1 MLELGSSHL
10 ESSTLGSKTVCFPF
24 MFNIIHRVNNEWNF
38 IAIQKFSFS
47 SCHYSISLS
56 ILFLGSVRSLA
67 WDAESKLLFSGSF
80 DESIIVWDIG
90 GQKGTALELHGHM

>member
-1 MLELGSSHL
+1 MLDLGSSHL
-10 ESSTLGSKTVCFPF
+10 ESSTHCHLKIFL
-24 MFNIIHRVNNEWNF
+24 
-38 IAIQKFSFS
+38 SF
-47 SCHYSISLS
+47 HYSISLS

>member
-1 MLELGSSHL
+1 MNG
-10 ESSTLGSKTVCFPF
+10 TLLPFKNFPLVVA
-24 MFNIIHRVNNEWNF
+24 IIL
-38 IAIQKFSFS
+38 
-47 SCHYSISLS
+47 YLS

>member
-10 ESSTLGSKTVCFPF
+10 ESSTHCHSKIFL
-24 MFNIIHRVNNEWNF
+24 
-38 IAIQKFSFS
+38 SF
-47 SCHYSISLS
+47 HYSTSLS